1 MKKKNIIFAIIIL
14 AIILIFIIGVIIKT
28 NNDQKVANQAII
40 QNNNQA
46 NQAAIT
52 ENASNNAAEQASVA
66 TPAVVSP
73 IVKEAQVVV
82 PGASLVAKDET
93 VITPEGKPTEN
104 NVIVGSASA
113 PKVTGPI
120 SSPSSLPSNVIK
132 LGISAAG
139 FSPKEF
145 TVKAGAATTIS
156 LTSTD
161 NSTHIL
167 IFADPSLSA
176 VAIGVI
182 AKETRAM
189 TFNAPTKAGNY
200 AFICRV
206 PGHTSETGT
215 MIVK

>member
-1 MKKKNIIFAIIIL
+1 MKKKNLIFAIIVL
-14 AIILIFIIGVIIKT
+14 AVILIFIIGVIIKT
-28 NNDQKVANQAII
+28 NNDQKVANQAIT
-40 QNNNQA
+40 QNNQNNQA
-46 NQAAIT
+46 AVT

-66 TPAVVSP
+66 APAASP
-73 IVKEAQVVV
+73 IVKEAQVIV

-104 NVIVGSASA
+104 NVIAGTPSA
-113 PKVTGPI
+113 PKVTAPI

-132 LGISAAG
+132 LSDSLGG

-145 TVKAGAATTIS
+145 TVKAGAPVTIS

-167 IFADPSLSA
+167 IFEDPSLSA
-176 VAIGVI
+176 VAIGVV
-182 AKETRAM
+182 AKETRAI

-206 PGHTSETGT
+206 PGHNETGT